1 MTPRILKY
9 NPALRE
15 QVIEVWER
23 SVRATHDFLE
33 PADIDFYKSL
43 VQQIDFGAFEVFCV
57 IDDHNEMIGIL
68 GTADR
73 KLEMLFLVPES
84 IGMGI
89 GKFLLEFVLYELNVD
104 SVDVNEGNLNA
115 VNFYKHFGFKV
126 YDRKPI
132 DDSGKPYPILKMKR

>member
-1 MTPRILKY
+1 
-9 NPALRE
+9 
-15 QVIEVWER
+15 
-23 SVRATHDFLE
+23 
-33 PADIDFYKSL
+33 
-43 VQQIDFGAFEVFCV
+43 
-57 IDDHNEMIGIL
+57 MIGIF

-84 IGMGI
+84 IGLGV